1 MFPPCWHVLCF
12 LSFLGRRIYAS
23 ALLRMGS
30 FHTTSEEGQ
39 DMLFL
44 IVMVG
49 AFELSECL
57 VSLLIYKFRFEFRL
71 RMIFPWL
78 EARSWSCSYSLVH
91 SFKAMLIC
99 FETFIPC
106 GYFVFMFFFFETS
119 VFRVGKLFRF
129 LVLVEFSRNFPESLW
144 YFHEWSYTVPSG
156 GGAVSGTW

>member
-57 VSLLIYKFRFEFRL
+57 VSLLVYKFRFEFRL

-106 GYFVFMFFFFETS
+106 GYFVFMVFFLWDFGLSSGYFD
-119 VFRVGKLFRF
+119 FWF
-129 LVLVEFSRNFPESLW
+129 LWNFLDKFVEYSRMIVHGL
-144 YFHEWSYTVPSG
+144 
-156 GGAVSGTW
+156 